1 MKTSAAPP
9 LTDLSKP
16 WGVIRFICFQ
26 DGKEHCFYSAVNEM
40 TGDRLSGFDG
50 KAPSINDSIGEIK
63 LIFWGI
69 RKKATEVIKYAG
81 TKHFEA
87 QN

>member
-1 MKTSAAPP
+1 
-9 LTDLSKP
+9 
-16 WGVIRFICFQ
+16 
-26 DGKEHCFYSAVNEM
+26 M